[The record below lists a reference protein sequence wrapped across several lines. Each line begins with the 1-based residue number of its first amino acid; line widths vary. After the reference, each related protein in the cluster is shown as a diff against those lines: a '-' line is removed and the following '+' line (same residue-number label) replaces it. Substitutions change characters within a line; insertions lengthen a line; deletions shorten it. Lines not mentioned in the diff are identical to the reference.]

1 MHRTALIAAALSIL
15 VATPVV
21 DAAEL
26 AVTLRD
32 VRVQTG
38 QLNVVLVDG
47 SAGWDGAARP
57 VQAQQAAPSGDTARF
72 VFKDLPAGD
81 YAVMVSHDENGN
93 GRLDTNVLGMP
104 VEGYGFS
111 NNPNVMRKPTF
122 DEARIALPA
131 AGAAI
136 DVTLR

>member
-1 MHRTALIAAALSIL
+1 MHRTALIAAALSAVML
-15 VATPVV
+15 ASAAH
-21 DAAEL
+21 AAEL
-26 AVTLRD
+26 RVTLHD

-38 QLNVVLVDG
+38 HINVALVDG
-47 SAGWDGAARP
+47 SAGWDGKAAP
-57 VQAQQAAPSGDTARF
+57 VQARQLAPSGDTAQV

-81 YAVMVSHDENGN
+81 YAVMVTHDENGN
-93 GRLDTNVLGMP
+93 GQFDSNVLGMP

>member
-1 MHRTALIAAALSIL
+1 MHRTALLTAALSAL
-15 VATPVV
+15 AFVSATH
-21 DAAEL
+21 AAEL
-26 AVTLRD
+26 RVTLHD

-38 QLNVVLVDG
+38 HINVALVDG
-47 SAGWDGAARP
+47 TAGWDGAAPP
-57 VQAQQAAPSGDTARF
+57 VQAQQLAPSGDTAQF

-81 YAVMVSHDENGN
+81 YAVMVTHDENGN
-93 GRLDTNVLGMP
+93 GQLDSNVLGMP